1 MGRKGRQS
9 LPGKFLPNNT
19 TGRQGQG
26 QVKVATAASQQKY
39 ERYKDVLLDGTVG
52 LPMVQQARYPAK
64 CLWTWRVFGMTSAI

>member
-19 TGRQGQG
+19 TARHGQG

-52 LPMVQQARYPAK
+52 AMVQQARYPAK
-64 CLWTWRVFGMTSAI
+64 CL